1 MAFLKKL
8 KAAFGFG
15 DAETDEEL
23 SEKFLPYEAQH
34 RTPYINPFKKEDNNI
49 AMEKIDDEPQGAAPK
64 AAVAEAVVTE
74 GADVAVENMAAAE
87 SEFDELPAEMFNGV
101 LSIINSTLPA
111 FVRSCLDVEAEKRAI
126 AKALGPHIKNAMLRV
141 RAQMAAESGRQWS
154 EKQVEMEARVEQA
167 ESRAQEATDRAAQA
181 QTRVQVAEAQRNA
194 ANERCR
200 SLEARI
206 AELEAEHEQ
215 FELEN
220 KSLVNKVKVA
230 QVYADDIEHY
240 KGEIAELRKQIA
252 ELKEGVDTEAAT
264 AIEAKWSEE
273 VARLQQEIAA
283 KNADIDALTKKEE
296 ETAKQLAATREEL
309 DDALATVDIVNEV
322 QVQVEKQC
330 AQIKQRD
337 EKIAAMRE
345 QSNKREAE
353 AARSYNEL
361 NNAHLDLKLNYD
373 LLKAEAQRLRDAI
386 ANADKDKEEAVA
398 EMQEAY
404 IKAEKEVEDLKKRL
418 AAMKNDAEEA
428 QKQSSANNAAIEE
441 RNEEMKKQ
449 LEAASLLIERR
460 DATIQELNDKIN
472 AMSGELSFARVSE
485 SENRLKIRQLT
496 ADLENERLTS
506 KQLADKLAARADAEE
521 SHELQ
526 EGKNTIEPQV
536 KKPSGRKPGR
546 PPKVAKVEPQVA
558 TIAEEI
564 EIQDVEATKPEPEL
578 EEAVKHVFKIDFS
591 NDAADSPVVTN
602 GDAPSAA
609 VAEDEP
615 LVQDGN
621 GTPVPTVQPIIDV
634 TVSKP
639 VEPSEP
645 TTDLLSDEQNIDNT
659 FEMSG
664 NDIPALDDDIEWL
677 MPTAHEDSAADDNN
691 ISNVQ
696 DAEPEAS
703 NKTNDVPPAQ
713 QQQMSLF

>member
-64 AAVAEAVVTE
+64 VAVAEAVVTE

-126 AKALGPHIKNAMLRV
+126 AKALGPHIKNAMLRI

-154 EKQVEMEARVEQA
+154 EKQVEMEAQVEQA
-167 ESRAQEATDRAAQA
+167 ESRAQEATDRAAQV

-404 IKAEKEVEDLKKRL
+404 IKAEKEIEDLKKRL
-418 AAMKNDAEEA
+418 AAMKND
-428 QKQSSANNAAIEE
+428 S
-441 RNEEMKKQ
+441 
-449 LEAASLLIERR
+449 
-460 DATIQELNDKIN
+460 
-472 AMSGELSFARVSE
+472 
-485 SENRLKIRQLT
+485 
-496 ADLENERLTS
+496 
-506 KQLADKLAARADAEE
+506 
-521 SHELQ
+521 
-526 EGKNTIEPQV
+526 
-536 KKPSGRKPGR
+536 
-546 PPKVAKVEPQVA
+546 
-558 TIAEEI
+558 
-564 EIQDVEATKPEPEL
+564 
-578 EEAVKHVFKIDFS
+578 
-591 NDAADSPVVTN
+591 
-602 GDAPSAA
+602 
-609 VAEDEP
+609 
-615 LVQDGN
+615 
-621 GTPVPTVQPIIDV
+621 
-634 TVSKP
+634 
-639 VEPSEP
+639 
-645 TTDLLSDEQNIDNT
+645 
-659 FEMSG
+659 
-664 NDIPALDDDIEWL
+664 
-677 MPTAHEDSAADDNN
+677 
-691 ISNVQ
+691 
-696 DAEPEAS
+696 
-703 NKTNDVPPAQ
+703 
-713 QQQMSLF
+713 